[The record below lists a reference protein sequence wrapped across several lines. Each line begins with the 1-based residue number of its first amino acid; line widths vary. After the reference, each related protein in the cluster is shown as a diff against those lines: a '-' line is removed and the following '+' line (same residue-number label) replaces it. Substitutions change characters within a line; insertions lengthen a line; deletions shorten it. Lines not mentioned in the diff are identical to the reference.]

1 MGMIKKTALYTLAV
15 VVLMGSMSVAAL
27 ADDHGMNMYGPSDA
41 SLSADPEK
49 GLAQLDT
56 VVIVEIREPVETGAV
71 PDRSISSSEMG
82 SGAVGDVPT
91 AEYGGQTFRLG
102 IDDGS

>member
-41 SLSADPEK
+41 SLSADPERSV
-49 GLAQLDT
+49 GQVD
-56 VVIVEIREPVETGAV
+56 VGEIREPVDTGAV

>member
-27 ADDHGMNMYGPSDA
+27 ADDHGMNMYGPPDA
-41 SLSADPEK
+41 SLSADPERSV
-49 GLAQLDT
+49 GQLDT

-82 SGAVGDVPT
+82 SGAVGDVST
-91 AEYGGQTFRLG
+91 AEYGGQTFRTDIDLG
-102 IDDGS
+102 P